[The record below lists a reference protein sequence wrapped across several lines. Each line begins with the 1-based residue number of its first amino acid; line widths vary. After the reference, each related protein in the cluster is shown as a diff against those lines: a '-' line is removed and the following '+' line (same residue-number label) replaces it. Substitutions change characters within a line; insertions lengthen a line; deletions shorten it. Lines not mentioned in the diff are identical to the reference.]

1 MTNALKPEHMTPD
14 ERLDELA
21 AILGFG
27 LIRLQARQS
36 SHLSAVPGDS
46 YLDLMPTQSG
56 HVSVQTQTENE

>member
-21 AILGFG
+21 AILGVG
-27 LIRLQARQS
+27 LMRLQARQS

-46 YLDLMPTQSG
+46 YLDLAPTQSG
-56 HVSVQTQTENE
+56 HVSVQTKTEKT

>member
-1 MTNALKPEHMTPD
+1 MTNALKPEHMAAD

-21 AILGFG
+21 AVLAVG
-27 LIRLQARQS
+27 LMRLQARQS

-46 YLDLMPTQSG
+46 YLDLVLTQSG